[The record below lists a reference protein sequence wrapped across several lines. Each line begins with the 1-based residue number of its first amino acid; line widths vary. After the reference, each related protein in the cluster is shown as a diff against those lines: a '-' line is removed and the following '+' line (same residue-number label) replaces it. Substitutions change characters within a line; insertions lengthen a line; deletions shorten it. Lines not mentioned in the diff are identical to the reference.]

1 MKVGAEPRKVAI
13 LIGLGVVAAYLVSR
27 NLFSGAGTAAV
38 TPPRATTA
46 PPALARLAE
55 SGLPAPPEREAVRAS
70 RRSLEEFRPSLR
82 LRRTEE
88 VRDLSAID
96 PRLRLDLLARL
107 QQVELE
113 GGDRSLFD
121 FGAAPLP
128 KKPEPKI
135 LPKEPVAQAP
145 PVEARPQ
152 EEART
157 PPPPPIPLRFYG
169 FTMSGRQG
177 PRRAFFLDGEEIYVA
192 SEGEIVK
199 KRYKI
204 VRIGITS
211 AVVED
216 IESKSQQTLPL
227 VAEAG

>member
-1 MKVGAEPRKVAI
+1 MKVGAEPKKVAI

-27 NLFSGAGTAAV
+27 NLFSGGGTAAV
-38 TPPRATTA
+38 TPPGGSAA
-46 PPALARLAE
+46 PVALTRLAE
-55 SGLPAPPEREAVRAS
+55 TGLPAQPERGAVRAT

-82 LRRTEE
+82 PRRAEE
-88 VRDLSAID
+88 APDLSAID

-107 QQVELE
+107 QQVPME

-128 KKPEPKI
+128 EKPEPKI
-135 LPKEPVAQAP
+135 LPKEPVAEAP
-145 PVEARPQ
+145 PVDTRPK

-169 FTMSGRQG
+169 FTMAGRQG

-199 KRYKI
+199 QRYKI
-204 VRIGITS
+204 VRIGVST